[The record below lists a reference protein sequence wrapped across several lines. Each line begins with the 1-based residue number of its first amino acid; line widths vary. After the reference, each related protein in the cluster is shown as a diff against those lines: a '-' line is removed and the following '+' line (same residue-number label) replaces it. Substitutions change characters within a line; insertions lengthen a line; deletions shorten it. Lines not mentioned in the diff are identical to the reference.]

1 MNIGINCDNISWKDA
16 LDRLKAGNERYVSS
30 GEFAGDVSKSIRQD
44 KAEHGQRPF
53 AIVIACSD
61 SRVIPEAIFS
71 CGIGDLFVIR
81 VAGNV
86 VGAHELA
93 SVEYAHEHL
102 GVNLALVLGHTKC
115 GAVGAAIHGE
125 TEGRVGTLTRD
136 IREAIGSEQGEKIAS
151 KINADFQA
159 EKLKKAFENLV
170 TVSAVYDIASG
181 KVDFE

>member
-1 MNIGINCDNISWKDA
+1 MNHCENISWQDA
-16 LDRLKAGNERYVSS
+16 LERLKQGNKRYAKS
-30 GEFAGDVSKSIRQD
+30 GEFSGDVSETIRQD

-53 AIVIACSD
+53 AIVVACAD
-61 SRVIPEAIFS
+61 SRVIPEAIFA

-115 GAVGAAIHGE
+115 GAVGAAIHGD

-136 IREAIGSEQGEKIAS
+136 IREAIGSEKGERVAS

>member
-1 MNIGINCDNISWKDA
+1 MFSIPALSKASLIALMLLTGAVDA
-16 LDRLKAGNERYVSS
+16 HVRETLSS
-30 GEFAGDVSKSIRQD
+30 GQS
-44 KAEHGQRPF
+44 PF
-53 AIVIACSD
+53 AVVVCCSD
-61 SRVIPEAIFS
+61 SRVIPEAIFA

-115 GAVGAAIHGE
+115 GAVGAAIHGD

-136 IREAIGSEQGEKIAS
+136 IREAIGSEKGERVAS

-159 EKLKKAFENLV
+159 EKLKKKLEKLYPN
-170 TVSAVYDIASG
+170 
-181 KVDFE
+181 